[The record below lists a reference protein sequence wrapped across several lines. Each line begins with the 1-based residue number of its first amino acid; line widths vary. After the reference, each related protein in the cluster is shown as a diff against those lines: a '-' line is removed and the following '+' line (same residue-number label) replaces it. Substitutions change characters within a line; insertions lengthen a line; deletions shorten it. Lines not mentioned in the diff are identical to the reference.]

1 VTEWVSFRGMD
12 VNEFMEPYSAALAAT
27 GEASVTQVIEVVPVT
42 GDTDGPCSTECDSG
56 DWYAEVKQEILQQ
69 IKEEPDNVCCL
80 LF

>member
-1 VTEWVSFRGMD
+1 MD

-42 GDTDGPCSTECDSG
+42 SDTDGPCSTECDSG
-56 DWYAEVKQEILQQ
+56 DWSAEVKQEILQQ

>member
-1 VTEWVSFRGMD
+1 MD

-42 GDTDGPCSTECDSG
+42 SDTDGPCSTECDSG
-56 DWYAEVKQEILQQ
+56 DWFAEVKQEILQQ